1 MALLLLHFI
10 LHKELLAAVRPSWH
24 YTSQHNLRAICCLP
38 TLSYQLLMLCHGKKY
53 FTASLQHS
61 GRQGGITIMD
71 EKVSSK
77 HMREKS
83 GPGTR
88 QPWKVLNAK

>member
-38 TLSYQLLMLCHGKKY
+38 TLSYQLLMLLPWEEILHSLPPAQWTPRRDNYHG
-53 FTASLQHS
+53 
-61 GRQGGITIMD
+61 
-71 EKVSSK
+71 
-77 HMREKS
+77 
-83 GPGTR
+83 
-88 QPWKVLNAK
+88 